1 MGISEIQISEFSTL
15 EPKPS
20 VFTLTL
26 SSNPNAPIDKNVSN

>member
-1 MGISEIQISEFSTL
+1 MGKSEIQISIFSTF

-20 VFTLTL
+20 TFTLIL

>member
-1 MGISEIQISEFSTL
+1 MGISKIQISEFSAL

-20 VFTLTL
+20 VFSLIL

>member
-1 MGISEIQISEFSTL
+1 MGKSEIQISKFSAL

-20 VFTLTL
+20 TFTLIL